1 MGLCGPAST
10 CMTQRSASSTW
21 VNAGA
26 TFVALIAAGFDLFL
40 LPLTF
45 PTLAKELGLTYVGSG
60 GLMASTLVGMG
71 LGGILTV
78 RLCDRL
84 GRVRASAVSLVMLS
98 AGTGIGALTH
108 SYWLLAALRLVSGL
122 GIGGI
127 YCVGNL
133 LASETVP
140 TRIRTTA
147 LALLQSGWSVGYV
160 LASAFSA
167 WIVPAY
173 GWRPLHACSVGF
185 GILAILLGFLVQ
197 ERPSWAAKVAAERP
211 RWRDKY
217 GEIWRNRSLRWTFV
231 IWTFTSVALQ
241 LAYYGAIAWLPSYL
255 ASELRFD
262 ARVVGWYLAAA
273 SAAMIVGKAATGFL
287 ADAVGRG
294 LMWLVVGVGTSLA
307 LPLLVYSGPSDS
319 LLYMLLVVGLFCA
332 APYAINSTHLNE
344 SFPTSVRG
352 TAVATSYSLG
362 SLSATAAPLLVG
374 WAATQHSI
382 GLGIALLGIPYAVSA
397 MLAGLGIREKMY
409 DPHARARDM
418 RLVTP
423 ARSSTHEDIGNP

>member
-1 MGLCGPAST
+1 
-10 CMTQRSASSTW
+10 MTQRSVSSTW

-26 TFVALIAAGFDLFL
+26 TFGALVAAGFDLFL

-45 PTLAKELGLTYVGSG
+45 PTLAQEFGLTHVALG
-60 GLMASTLVGMG
+60 GLMAATLVGMG

-84 GRVRASAVSLVMLS
+84 GRVRASAVSLLMFSL
-98 AGTGIGALTH
+98 GTGLGALTS
-108 SYWLLAALRLVSGL
+108 SYWLLATLRLLSGF

-127 YCVGNL
+127 YCIGNL

-147 LALLQSGWSVGYV
+147 LALLQSGWSLGYV
-160 LASAFSA
+160 LAAVFSA
-167 WIVPAY
+167 WIVPAH
-173 GWRPLHACSVGF
+173 GWRPLHGCSVVF
-185 GILAILLGFLVQ
+185 GILAILLGFLVE

-217 GEIWRNRSLRWTFV
+217 IEIWRNRSLSWTFM

-241 LAYYGAIAWLPSYL
+241 FAYYGAISWLPSYL
-255 ASELRFD
+255 ATELRFD
-262 ARVVGWYLAAA
+262 AREVGLYVAAA

-287 ADAVGRG
+287 ADVLGRG

-307 LPLLVYSGPSDS
+307 LPLLVYSGASDS

-362 SLSATAAPLLVG
+362 SLSATASPLLVG
-374 WAATQHSI
+374 WAATQHSV

-423 ARSSTHEDIGNP
+423 ARPSSPDDEGNP